1 MSLRLDLLR
10 HGETE
15 SGGGFRGSLDD
26 ALTARGWA
34 QMRTA
39 VEGGRWDL
47 LVSSPLQRCR
57 AFAEELAQRQGSSW
71 NWKTICANCI
81 SALGRA
87 LGGRPDGR
95 PQRGARPLLGRS
107 LRLYP
112 PGGEPLSEFEARVL
126 AAQRRLR
133 QRHAGRRVLLVT
145 HGGVI
150 RLLLA
155 CARGLP
161 RERLLQVDVGH
172 GALFGLRA
180 GEGDDR
186 WHECREGE

>member
-1 MSLRLDLLR
+1 
-10 HGETE
+10 
-15 SGGGFRGSLDD
+15 F
-26 ALTARGWA
+26 WA
-34 QMRTA
+34 
-39 VEGGRWDL
+39 D
-47 LVSSPLQRCR
+47 PY
-57 AFAEELAQRQGSSW
+57 AF
-71 NWKTICANCI
+71 T
-81 SALGRA
+81 
-87 LGGRPDGR
+87 
-95 PQRGARPLLGRS
+95 
-107 LRLYP
+107 P